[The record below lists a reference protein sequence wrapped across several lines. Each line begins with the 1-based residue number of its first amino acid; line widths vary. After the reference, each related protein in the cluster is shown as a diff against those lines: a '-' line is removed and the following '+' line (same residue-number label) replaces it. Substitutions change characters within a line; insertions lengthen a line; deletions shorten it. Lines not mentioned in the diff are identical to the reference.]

1 MGPQWTP
8 WMALREFACNAID
21 EGGYVIEET
30 DSENPEAGFTKVY
43 INMLPAV
50 EDFWKYRQKYLET
63 EKPYQTINVPD
74 GDIVHFHNHNTEGKP
89 GKRVI
94 YRKGVRCSPLEDS
107 QQSLFRYDIPA
118 LKIGE
123 NRLFESEWTMSRTIA
138 EAYYACSDLDI
149 LKKLLKIATDKSYFE
164 GNISW
169 PNSGYHMDTAW
180 EVLLMDEKI
189 ISQAHCPFLPPEDIR
204 SGFVVPDGIYNNL
217 KSQFPNLTFI
227 DEPTRFTIIEGTE
240 KQRERLLK
248 AVEEVQSFG
257 LNPPGVEY
265 GIGRFKEKEILGVYH
280 KGKVYISE
288 ALVDKPDQDYGL
300 IEVVFEETTHHEGYR
315 DGSRAFEQQLI
326 KMLVKAYRK
335 GIEVEELQE
344 QAS

>member
-1 MGPQWTP
+1 MSMLMIQNDGEVDINALLLVGASTKEGDDTKIGFFGSGNKYAIACLLRNHISFIIYAGLRRMEVTTEQVTLRDQQFDRVCIDGQPTSLTTRMGPQWTP

-204 SGFVVPDGIYNNL
+204 SGFVV
-217 KSQFPNLTFI
+217 
-227 DEPTRFTIIEGTE
+227 
-240 KQRERLLK
+240 
-248 AVEEVQSFG
+248 
-257 LNPPGVEY
+257 
-265 GIGRFKEKEILGVYH
+265 
-280 KGKVYISE
+280 
-288 ALVDKPDQDYGL
+288 
-300 IEVVFEETTHHEGYR
+300 
-315 DGSRAFEQQLI
+315 
-326 KMLVKAYRK
+326 
-335 GIEVEELQE
+335 
-344 QAS
+344 